1 MAGSRGHGAGRRR
14 ALLILPRAVVAEMTE
29 LQSPPAGKRASFDN
43 LSLRANDEADI
54 VTSAPGFVA
63 ILNAR
68 LFEADFANS
77 PVVTE

>member
-1 MAGSRGHGAGRRR
+1 
-14 ALLILPRAVVAEMTE
+14 MTE
-29 LQSPPAGKRASFDN
+29 PQSPPVGKRASFDK
-43 LSLRANDEADI
+43 LSLRANEESDI
-54 VTSAPGFVA
+54 ATSAPAFVA